1 MPINE
6 IMKCHLRYTFIAITS
21 AIILSGC
28 GGGKSS
34 IETTFS
40 STAALTAEGPI
51 SEGERNI
58 ATRICYAYQSKSK
71 NFRGSGF
78 LGTNFTF
85 SAKKTDC
92 QNTTITYQINAT
104 LKYDD
109 NNNLIYQTP
118 STFDPNI
125 KFVKKVQTDSSGY
138 LSQLCTKIQNNEV
151 INNTTTDLTTKA
163 KVQIT
168 FIREGLDGL
177 FLQYFVKQANN
188 TYKIDSAEKL
198 KVRTQINYT
207 NGQILGMDESYSF
220 QKICN
225 IQFDVNKNSDYT
237 QTFISR

>member
-1 MPINE
+1 
-6 IMKCHLRYTFIAITS
+6 MKCTLRYTFIAFTS

-34 IETTFS
+34 VETTFS
-40 STAALTAEGPI
+40 STAALNTEGPI
-51 SEGERNI
+51 STGERNV

-71 NFRGSGF
+71 NFRGSDF

-85 SAKKTDC
+85 SAKKIDC
-92 QNTTITYQINAT
+92 QNTTKTYQINAT

-118 STFDPNI
+118 STIDPNL

-151 INNTTTDLTTKA
+151 INNTITDVTTGT

-168 FIREGLDGL
+168 FIREGLDGF
-177 FLQYFVKQANN
+177 FLQYFKKQTDNS
-188 TYKIDSAEKL
+188 YKIDSAEKL
-198 KVRTQINYT
+198 KVRTQIDYK
-207 NGQILGMDESYSF
+207 NGQILGMDESYSN

-225 IQFDVNKNSDYT
+225 SQFDVNKYSDYT